1 MTVTTSEQQELARS
15 ARRTSDGRRRR
26 DLLSAAAQ
34 CFTELGYEATTA
46 QAVTVRAEV
55 SRATFYAYF
64 SSKEEVFRAVAERV
78 CQQFLDAQ
86 HLEGPIV
93 DDLREVLHATTAA
106 VVELIF
112 EHGPLVGLID
122 HRAQLDPEIA
132 ELWAA
137 VRGRLVAR
145 YVRFIERVNDAGEVT
160 PCAPP
165 AAVAQ
170 ALADAQFVGAARL
183 SAAPEGERSRYI
195 SDMVAMSERLIGFS

>member
-1 MTVTTSEQQELARS
+1 MTVTTSEQQEQARS
-15 ARRTSDGRRRR
+15 ARRASDGRRRR

-46 QAVTVRAEV
+46 QAVTARAEV

-64 SSKEEVFRAVAERV
+64 SSKEEVFRAVTERV

-112 EHGPLVGLID
+112 EHGSLVGLID

-145 YVRFIERVNDAGEVT
+145 YVRFIERINDAGEVT

-183 SAAPEGERSRYI
+183 SAASEGERSRYI